1 MLYLAEVK
9 KQTRGFIGGFKTEL
23 KLLAC
28 QHNDQTWSAIPND
41 ETLICDVTTAMG
53 EGTLLLVN
61 VGNNRQI
68 QGSPE
73 PAGAEIVRQ
82 LQKISRL
89 MERGKED
96 QEKIEQW
103 KQSLTYQSEILNRQ
117 KMEMEARL
125 EQIEQM
131 EAEFEYLERQRKELE
146 NLKKQLEEQQRLA
159 REQESRFGLPQNLS
173 PAQTV
178 LVESLI
184 DRLTDS
190 PVNPDDSLSR
200 LLEAARGQQK
210 LLETHW
216 RSLEERRQEF
226 TRCQQES
233 DRLSNLLEQRAGEV
247 RATRESIET
256 AREQLQIQETVLVAK
271 QELLGRIDLT
281 LETIE
286 EAREMVTR
294 LARGEE
300 IEFEGKIDIEA
311 LENLPAHE
319 LEEIVKNLKEDL
331 DRLMAF
337 VNDQEEELTLQCQTV
352 EELEARRERVAP
364 AERPALET
372 EIAEEQERKRMLDE
386 TLVGQRR
393 NLRERQAV
401 LLQHLKVLRRA
412 RGEWETEGEERVKI
426 EPLLVLLT
434 ERRHNTIEERQRL
447 EREIELLR
455 ENLQPL
461 REMIESGWSEQER
474 KTRELEE
481 QEERWRSIEREATR
495 LKIVV
500 QFYESLLQPIQD
512 RLDEIL
518 RDVQEISR
526 WFTPVEENGH
536 NLHPFLPG

>member
-41 ETLICDVTTAMG
+41 ETLSCDDTTAIG

-146 NLKKQLEEQQRLA
+146 TLKKQLEEQQRLA

-173 PAQTV
+173 PAQAV

-190 PVNPDDSLSR
+190 PVNPQDSISR
-200 LLEAARGQQK
+200 LLEAARRQQK

-216 RSLEERRQEF
+216 HSLEERRRELARSQE
-226 TRCQQES
+226 ES
-233 DRLSNLLEQRAGEV
+233 DRLSNLLEQRSIEV
-247 RATRESIET
+247 RSTRESIET
-256 AREQLQIQETVLVAK
+256 AREQLKIQETILAAK

-281 LETIE
+281 LQTIE
-286 EAREMVTR
+286 EAREMATR

-300 IEFEGKIDIEA
+300 PEGEAKIDIEA
-311 LENLPAHE
+311 LENLPIHE
-319 LEEIVKNLKEDL
+319 LEEIVKKLKEDL

-337 VNDQEEELTLQCQTV
+337 VNDQEEELTIQCQAV
-352 EELEARRERVAP
+352 EELEAKLARVAP
-364 AERPALET
+364 AERSALET

-393 NLRERQAV
+393 NLRERQAI
-401 LLQHLKVLRRA
+401 LAQHLKVLRRA
-412 RGEWETEGEERVKI
+412 RGEWDTEGDGRVKI

-434 ERRHNTIEERQRL
+434 ERRQNTIEERQRL
-447 EREIELLR
+447 EREIELLQ

-481 QEERWRSIEREATR
+481 QERQSRSIEREVTR
-495 LKIVV
+495 LTTLV

-518 RDVQEISR
+518 RDLPEISR
-526 WFTPVEENGH
+526 WFMPVEENGH
-536 NLHPFLPG
+536 NLHPFLPN